1 MSPFP
6 IGESKRY
13 RVASCGEL
21 NSKRDK
27 KRISGPCLLS
37 FFYWKNQM
45 TQNTAQNRKAHLF
58 IYSAIVIG
66 VFFIMAI
73 PFYYKHAA
81 KGKDSVTY
89 SRMLMGTI
97 VEITIMDET
106 ADSDKAVKAA
116 FAEIKRL
123 EALLSSYIPTSDVSM
138 VSKNAGA
145 GAVKVSPEVMEVM
158 EAALAV
164 AKLSDGA
171 FDPTIGSLAPL
182 WGFSAES
189 GKVPERDE
197 VNKLLPLVNYRK
209 AAIDRA
215 AQTIGLKERGMTL
228 NLGGIAKG
236 YIIGK
241 AAMTLKQ
248 NNVRRGIIKAGG
260 DMAIFQNKVSE
271 KPMTIGI
278 QHPREGSKFLGEA
291 FVVNGAIATSGD
303 YERYFMVNDTRYH
316 HIIDPKTGFP
326 AALAQSVTIIAKDPV
341 TADGLSTAVFVMGPE
356 AGMALIER
364 LPDTE
369 AIIVDANG
377 HVTVST
383 GFKGNLPFLKKR

>member
-1 MSPFP
+1 
-6 IGESKRY
+6 
-13 RVASCGEL
+13 
-21 NSKRDK
+21 
-27 KRISGPCLLS
+27 
-37 FFYWKNQM
+37 M
-45 TQNTAQNRKAHLF
+45 TQNTAQNRKARLF
-58 IYSAIVIG
+58 IYSAIVIA

-73 PFYYKHAA
+73 PFYYKYAA
-81 KGKDSVTY
+81 KESVNY

-97 VEITIMDET
+97 VEITVMDET
-106 ADSDKAVKAA
+106 TGSDKAVKAA

-123 EALLSSYIPTSDVSM
+123 EALLSSYMPTSDVSM

-145 GAVKVSPEVMEVM
+145 SAIKVSPEVIEVV

-164 AKLSDGA
+164 AELSNGA

-189 GKVPERDE
+189 GKAPERSD

-209 AAIDRA
+209 VTLDKA

-236 YIIGK
+236 YIVGK
-241 AAMTLKQ
+241 AARTLQ
-248 NNVRRGIIKAGG
+248 ENGVRRGIIKAGG
-260 DMAIFQNKVSE
+260 DMTIFQNEASE

-278 QHPREGSKFLGEA
+278 QHPRESGKLLGEA
-291 FVVNGAIATSGD
+291 FVVNGAVATSGD
-303 YERYFMVNDTRYH
+303 YERYFMADGARYH

-326 AALAQSVTIIAKDPV
+326 ATLAQSATVIAKDPV

-364 LPDTE
+364 LADTE
-369 AIIVDANG
+369 AIIVDAHG
-377 HVTVST
+377 RVKVSS
-383 GFKGNLPFLKKR
+383 GFKGTISNSAK

>member
-1 MSPFP
+1 
-6 IGESKRY
+6 
-13 RVASCGEL
+13 
-21 NSKRDK
+21 
-27 KRISGPCLLS
+27 
-37 FFYWKNQM
+37 M
-45 TQNTAQNRKAHLF
+45 TQNTAQNRKARLF

-73 PFYYKHAA
+73 PLYYKHAA
-81 KGKDSVTY
+81 KEKGSVTY

-97 VEITIMDET
+97 VEITVMDET

-123 EALLSSYIPTSDVSM
+123 EALLSSYMPTSDVSM

-145 GAVKVSPEVMEVM
+145 GAIKVSPEVMEVM
-158 EAALAV
+158 EAALAM
-164 AKLSDGA
+164 AELSGGA

-189 GKVPERDE
+189 GKAPKRDE

-209 AAIDRA
+209 AAIDMA
-215 AQTIGLKERGMTL
+215 AQTISLKERGMTL

-241 AAMTLKQ
+241 ALETLKQ

-260 DMAIFQNKVSE
+260 DMAIFQNNGSE

-278 QHPREGSKFLGEA
+278 QHPRESSKFLGTA
-291 FVVNGAIATSGD
+291 FVVNGAAATSGD
-303 YERYFMVNDTRYH
+303 YERYFMEDNVRYH

-326 AALAQSVTIIAKDPV
+326 ATQTQSATIIAKDPV

-356 AGMALIER
+356 AGMALIEK

-369 AIIVDANG
+369 AVIVDANG
-377 HVTVST
+377 HVRASS
-383 GFKGNLPFLKKR
+383 GFKGTISNSVK